1 MKKKF
6 ERVVLLNDFY
16 GALLTEKQT
25 DALRLHYENDW
36 SLAEIAD
43 SFGSSRQAVHDLI
56 RRSNDALENYEQQ
69 LGFVDK
75 YNSNRQLL
83 QEALS
88 LLQEKPLD
96 DSKLERINDLLLRLQ
111 QSI

>member
-6 ERVVLLNDFY
+6 ERVVMLSDFY
-16 GALLTEKQT
+16 GSMLTKKQT

-43 SFGSSRQAVHDLI
+43 VTGSSRQAVHDLI
-56 RRSNDALENYEQQ
+56 KRSVEALENYEKQ

-75 YNSNRQLL
+75 YIGNRQILD
-83 QEALS
+83 EALS
-88 LLQEKPLD
+88 LLQDKPLN
-96 DSKLERINDLLLRLQ
+96 DSRLETVHDLLLRLNH
-111 QSI
+111 SI